1 MTIEQAKN
9 NIGNRVTYIPYEGC
23 DVSQYEFGVITSV
36 NDSYVF
42 VRYGSNLRS
51 QATNPCDLRLG

>member
-1 MTIEQAKN
+1 MTLEEARN
-9 NIGNRVTYIPYEGC
+9 HIGDSVIYTPFEGC
-23 DVSQYEFGVITSV
+23 DASELEFGIITSV

-42 VRYGSNLRS
+42 VRYGSNLHS

>member
-23 DVSQYEFGVITSV
+23 DVSQYEFGIITSV

-42 VRYGSNLRS
+42 VRYGSNLHS